1 MHKAGHFDAL
11 ASRCKG
17 VIDQLQLL
25 CRGDQYVLV
34 LQPISGTDFHDGY
47 RGGKHGIDL
56 KSFPQADG
64 LIEDR
69 HAAVGL
75 FVPVKV
81 PLALELKAP

>member
-25 CRGDQYVLV
+25 FRGDQYVLV

-47 RGGKHGIDL
+47 RGGQHGIDL
-56 KSFPQADG
+56 KPFPKADG
-64 LIEDR
+64 LVEDR
-69 HAAVGL
+69 RTTVGL
-75 FVPVKV
+75 LVPIKV
-81 PLALELKAP
+81 PLALKLKAP